1 MCLKETFI
9 FLKGGYKLQLCIRA
23 DYVTLGDVLIGTTNN
38 ALGNFVNVLECE
50 FPSDDYTSEK
60 YILNCLQ
67 RKRKAVYGLNENG
80 SVLTSFYLFMNGER
94 RRALTLQATDAFRI
108 SNNVKV
114 GLPIALSNKA
124 DYSNGMVFNVN
135 SAVAVVYALLF
146 YYGFNNLRIV
156 QCGLC
161 DRWFATPNMREKY
174 CSRNALLAG
183 YEHLHCEQAVRNALQ
198 NLQRRKKKVYG
209 KLYEFG
215 GVLWNEETRVFTTDT
230 FVPMNSS
237 TFSNWY
243 KRTAEK
249 NDLPLVS
256 LHSFRHLNASLLIN
270 SGTDITTVASTLGHS
285 KTTTTLN
292 IYAHAF
298 QKARAEALE
307 AVANVLDNRRKKS
320 G

>member
-1 MCLKETFI
+1 M
-9 FLKGGYKLQLCIRA
+9 QLCIRA

-156 QCGLC
+156 LCGLC

>member
-1 MCLKETFI
+1 M
-9 FLKGGYKLQLCIRA
+9 QLCIRA

-38 ALGNFVNVLECE
+38 ALGNFIAVLERE

-80 SVLTSFYLFMNGER
+80 SVLTSFYLFLNGEH
-94 RRALTLQATDAFRI
+94 RRALTLQAADAFRI

-114 GLPIALSNKA
+114 GLPVPINNKA
-124 DYSNGMVFNVN
+124 DYSDGMVFNVN
-135 SAVAVVYALLF
+135 SAVAVVYALLY

-161 DRWFATPNMREKY
+161 NRWFATANMREKY
-174 CSRNALLAG
+174 CGRNALLAG
-183 YEHLHCEQAVRNALQ
+183 FEHLRCEQAVRNALQ
-198 NLQRRKKKVYG
+198 NLQRRKKKIYA

-298 QKARAEALE
+298 QKARAEALA
-307 AVANVLDNRRKKS
+307 AVADVLDNRRKKS

>member
-1 MCLKETFI
+1 M
-9 FLKGGYKLQLCIRA
+9 QLCIRA

-209 KLYEFG
+209 KLYENG

>member
-1 MCLKETFI
+1 M
-9 FLKGGYKLQLCIRA
+9 
-23 DYVTLGDVLIGTTNN
+23 LIGTTNN

>member
-1 MCLKETFI
+1 
-9 FLKGGYKLQLCIRA
+9 
-23 DYVTLGDVLIGTTNN
+23 
-38 ALGNFVNVLECE
+38 
-50 FPSDDYTSEK
+50 
-60 YILNCLQ
+60 
-67 RKRKAVYGLNENG
+67 
-80 SVLTSFYLFMNGER
+80 MNGES

>member
-1 MCLKETFI
+1 M
-9 FLKGGYKLQLCIRA
+9 QLCIRA

-320 G
+320 D

>member
-1 MCLKETFI
+1 M
-9 FLKGGYKLQLCIRA
+9 KGGYKLQLCIRA

-209 KLYEFG
+209 KLYENG
-215 GVLWNEETRVFTTDT
+215 GE
-230 FVPMNSS
+230 
-237 TFSNWY
+237 
-243 KRTAEK
+243 
-249 NDLPLVS
+249 
-256 LHSFRHLNASLLIN
+256 
-270 SGTDITTVASTLGHS
+270 TDINGCPIAIDDFLNKCAVYSDAIRQRATAANINAYSDYLDGCLSRVGLRRYK
-285 KTTTTLN
+285 KT
-292 IYAHAF
+292 
-298 QKARAEALE
+298 
-307 AVANVLDNRRKKS
+307 
-320 G
+320 GG

>member
-1 MCLKETFI
+1 M
-9 FLKGGYKLQLCIRA
+9 QLCIRA

-156 QCGLC
+156 QCRLC